1 MNPRTRLF
9 AWTIAT
15 TVAAGAGA
23 ALQPT
28 AVVRACEAEVCDSS
42 GIFDESGD
50 SCESHSSMSAN
61 CDDDQGCEAEPCVA
75 DG

>member
-1 MNPRTRLF
+1 MKTRTRLF

-15 TVAAGAGA
+15 SVAAGVGA

-28 AVVRACEAEVCDSS
+28 AVVRACEHEQCDSS

-50 SCESHSSMSAN
+50 DCEINSGFHAN
-61 CDDDQGCEAEPCVA
+61 CDDNQGCEMDPCIE
-75 DG
+75 G